1 MPLAMSRFTYVLT
14 AFWYVVPPYC
24 GCTGDTP
31 SQHCSLSG
39 TRTVRTFHERIAV
52 TDAWSIGPSQMP
64 LPWMQANSPPERLT
78 PSRRYAVPDEVSS
91 LLPDTCR
98 AGAEPPEGG
107 GDVGG
112 GDVGGRDDVG
122 GGVVVVEPVHA
133 TLFNEKFVGLPLV
146 PVHEPLKPIAADA
159 PVPRL
164 PLYGMFVAVTSAP
177 DCVQLADQPCVT
189 CWPVGNPKR
198 TVQADTASPR
208 FFTVTLAVKPPEP
221 VPQSF
226 VV

>member
-1 MPLAMSRFTYVLT
+1 MPLAMSRLTYVLT

-39 TRTVRTFHERIAV
+39 TRTVRTFHARIAV

-91 LLPDTCR
+91 LLPETCR
-98 AGAEPPEGG
+98 AGAAPPVGG

-112 GDVGGRDDVG
+112 GDVGGGEVGGGEVG
-122 GGVVVVEPVHA
+122 GGVTTEPVHA
-133 TLFNEKFVGLPLV
+133 TLFSEKSAGLPLV
-146 PVHEPLKPIAADA
+146 PLHEPLNPIAVD
-159 PVPRL
+159 
-164 PLYGMFVAVTSAP
+164 
-177 DCVQLADQPCVT
+177 
-189 CWPVGNPKR
+189 
-198 TVQADTASPR
+198 
-208 FFTVTLAVKPPEP
+208 
-221 VPQSF
+221 
-226 VV
+226 